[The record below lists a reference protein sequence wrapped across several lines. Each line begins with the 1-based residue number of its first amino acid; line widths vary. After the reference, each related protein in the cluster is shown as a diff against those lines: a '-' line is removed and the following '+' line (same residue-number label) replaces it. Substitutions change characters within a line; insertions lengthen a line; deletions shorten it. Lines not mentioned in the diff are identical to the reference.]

1 MTSISDTL
9 VELGQRAYER
19 GDLADAEDL
28 FRRAHAAGRNDVEV
42 LHFLGFLAR
51 ARDDLT
57 DAGNFYAA
65 ALARG
70 PTDAQLHNNLAEVRR
85 AQGRDAEAI
94 ALYRR
99 ATKLD
104 PERSE
109 IHANL
114 GSLLM
119 ALRRPEE
126 ALPSLNRALELNPA
140 LMPLHSD
147 AAVANCA
154 LGRFDAALEHYRAA
168 IREQPSN
175 ANARYL
181 EALALLALG
190 DFARGWRKHEA
201 RWYAELGQDK
211 RRVFPQPY
219 WLGENN
225 LAGRTILL
233 HQEQGFG
240 DTLQFLRYVPK
251 VAARGATV
259 LLEVLPPLKPL
270 VLAMPDVAGVFTRDD
285 PHALFHTQSS
295 LMSMPRAFRTELAT
309 IPAETPYL
317 HAPAAHVAR
326 WRERLGAR
334 RGMRRIAFAWSGS
347 VGGAW
352 NRNMDLAFLTPLMQR
367 ADCEFH
373 VAQVGVL
380 DDERERLAG
389 WPHVIDHSGT
399 IEDFADTAA
408 LVSLMDMVI
417 SVDTALAHLAGA
429 MAMPVWTMLP
439 LGADYRW
446 MTHRPDTPWYPTM
459 RLFRQRRMY
468 DWPGVVET
476 VGHALD
482 ALPRADE

>member
-1 MTSISDTL
+1 MTSITDSL
-9 VELGQRAYER
+9 VELGQRAYDR
-19 GDLADAEDL
+19 GDMAEAENL

-65 ALARG
+65 ALARS

-99 ATKLD
+99 ATRLD
-104 PERSE
+104 PEKAE

-126 ALPSLNRALELNPA
+126 ALPSLDRALELNPTLLA
-140 LMPLHSD
+140 LHSD

-154 LGRFDAALEHYRAA
+154 LGRFEGALEHYQAA
-168 IREQPSN
+168 IRAQPSN

-190 DFARGWRKHEA
+190 DFSRGWRKHEA

-211 RRVFPQPY
+211 RRTFPQPY
-219 WLGENN
+219 WLGEDS

-240 DTLQFLRYVPK
+240 DTVQFLRYVPM

-259 LLEVLPPLKPL
+259 LVEVLAPLTRL
-270 VLAMPDVAGVFTRDD
+270 VAEMPNVAGVSNREEIP
-285 PHALFHTQSS
+285 PHFDMHCS
-295 LMSMPRAFRTELAT
+295 LMSMPRAFRTGIDT
-309 IPAETPYL
+309 IPAAVPYL
-317 HAPAAHVAR
+317 RAPPSQIAE
-326 WRERLGAR
+326 WRDRLGSP
-334 RGMRRIAFAWSGS
+334 RGVRRIAFAWSGS

-352 NRNMDLAFLTPLMQR
+352 NRNMDLKFLLPLFER
-367 ADCEFH
+367 TDCEFH
-373 VAQVGVL
+373 VAQIGVL
-380 DDERERLAG
+380 DEEYDQLRAAPG
-389 WPHVIDHSGT
+389 VIDHSRT
-399 IEDFADTAA
+399 IEDFADVAA
-408 LVSLMDMVI
+408 LVSLVDMVI

-429 MAMPVWTMLP
+429 MGSPVWTMLP

-446 MTHRPDTPWYPTM
+446 MTHRLDTPWYPTM
-459 RLFRQRRMY
+459 RLFRQQRMN
-468 DWPGVVET
+468 DWPGVVADI
-476 VGHALD
+476 GRALD
-482 ALPRADE
+482 SLPRADE